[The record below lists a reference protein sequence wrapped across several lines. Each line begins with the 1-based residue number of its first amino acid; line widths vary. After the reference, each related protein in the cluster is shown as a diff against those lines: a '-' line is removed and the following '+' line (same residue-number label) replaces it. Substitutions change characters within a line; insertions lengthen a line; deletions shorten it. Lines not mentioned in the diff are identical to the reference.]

1 MKRKL
6 SAAVFLTAVTVI
18 WFAASAG
25 AVDGTI
31 EINQVKALVAGFPY
45 VISASGSYRLT
56 GNLTVSSTGADAI
69 DVNASHVTI
78 DLNGFSI
85 TGPGASSSGSGIAGT
100 PANDLTVE
108 NGAIT
113 GFQNGLSIGTN
124 SIVKS
129 IHVDGNANGIVAGSD
144 AVIEGNTVVANG
156 TGINCG
162 GSGCLISGNTID
174 NNTGAPMS
182 FNSTTSGYE
191 RNVLNGNGSGISGG
205 TSLGAKNT
213 NLCNG
218 TAC

>member
-6 SAAVFLTAVTVI
+6 SAAVFLAAVTVI
-18 WFAASAG
+18 GLAASAG

-85 TGPGASSSGSGIAGT
+85 NGPGASSSGSGISGS

-108 NGAIT
+108 N
-113 GFQNGLSIGTN
+113 
-124 SIVKS
+124 
-129 IHVDGNANGIVAGSD
+129 
-144 AVIEGNTVVANG
+144 
-156 TGINCG
+156 
-162 GSGCLISGNTID
+162 
-174 NNTGAPMS
+174 
-182 FNSTTSGYE
+182 
-191 RNVLNGNGSGISGG
+191 
-205 TSLGAKNT
+205 
-213 NLCNG
+213 
-218 TAC
+218 